1 MNLYQNTAGLIRWQT
16 QTIQRYEKSFPSLL
30 KDWPIY
36 HAVLTLHLNPC
47 FSLRIDLRLTIWE
60 PLIYGHCRGAMIG
73 EISHR
78 TLSSRMV
85 HLSRDGLGMRG
96 YWLVSLLSTVK
107 LIYNCIIGR
116 HKEGSG
122 SGEWKRIM
130 VVTSRSVVSNK
141 LFAARSIWQSWEKS

>member
-1 MNLYQNTAGLIRWQT
+1 
-16 QTIQRYEKSFPSLL
+16 
-30 KDWPIY
+30 
-36 HAVLTLHLNPC
+36 
-47 FSLRIDLRLTIWE
+47 
-60 PLIYGHCRGAMIG
+60 MIG

-141 LFAARSIWQSWEKS
+141 LFAARSI